1 MSRRI
6 EDTPFN
12 VAWAMLCNLL
22 LSFGC
27 FQLCRIL
34 FLAVNY
40 HYYAGHLSLDLLLN
54 MLKGG
59 LFFDASTLVYVNG
72 LYILLMLIPWIG
84 KEKKGYQ
91 IGSKLVFVFL
101 NAIALIANLAD
112 MIYFRYTGRR
122 TTATIFS
129 EFSHEGNIG
138 KILGAELVNHWYLTV
153 LFFVFIW
160 AIWRL
165 YRFPSELRKPN
176 LRVYYP
182 IQICLLLLTIPLCIF
197 AIRGGIGRAVRP
209 ITISNANQYINRP
222 VEAAIVLNTPFSI
235 IRTIGKEPFE
245 NPRFLSD
252 AEMLSLYSPVH
263 YPQDSAR
270 FTPKNVVVFI
280 LESFSREYIGALRPS
295 SVEQTDKE
303 SYTPFLDYLIPRSY
317 TFEHA
322 FGNGRKSI
330 DGMPSVLSGIPMFV
344 EPFFVTPA
352 ALNEVSGIAGE
363 LKKKGYHT
371 AFFHGA
377 ANGSMGFQAFAKSTG
392 FAEYYGRTEY
402 ESDSISKGSID
413 FDGTWAIWD
422 EEFFQFFC
430 NRLNSFKQP
439 FAAAMFSA
447 SSHHP
452 YAIPEKYKNTFPEGR
467 MPIHKC
473 IRYSDNALRLFFE
486 KAAHEPWFKN
496 TLFVITADHT
506 NDTDM
511 PLYQT
516 DYGLFAVP
524 IIFYDPGAGLT
535 GRDTGLAQQIDI
547 MPTILSYLN
556 YDKPF
561 VAFGSD
567 LLHTPTEER
576 FAVNYLNGIYQY
588 FKGDYVLQFDGSGVK
603 AVYDFKN
610 DPFQKHN
617 LLGRVL
623 SQKDM
628 EKELKAVIQ
637 QYMKRMQED
646 NLVIRE

>member
-1 MSRRI
+1 MIKRI

-34 FLAVNY
+34 FLAINY
-40 HYYAGHLSLDLLLN
+40 HYYAEHLSLDLLVN
-54 MLKGG
+54 VFKGG
-59 LFFDASTLVYVNG
+59 LLFDASALVYING
-72 LYILLMLIPWIG
+72 LYILFMLIPWIG
-84 KEKKGYQ
+84 KEKRGYQ
-91 IGSKLVFVFL
+91 ICSKLLFVLL

-122 TTATIFS
+122 TTATIFNEFNHKEGIGEIIGS
-129 EFSHEGNIG
+129 ELIS
-138 KILGAELVNHWYLTV
+138 HWYLAV
-153 LFFVFIW
+153 LFLVFVW
-160 AIWRL
+160 TIWRL
-165 YRFPSELRKPN
+165 YRFPPELRKPN
-176 LRVYYP
+176 LRIYYP
-182 IQICLLLLTIPLCIF
+182 VQIFLLLSVITLCFF
-197 AIRGGIGRAVRP
+197 AIRGGIGRAVHP
-209 ITISNANQYINRP
+209 IAISNVNQYINRP
-222 VEAAIVLNTPFSI
+222 IEAAIVLNTPFSI
-235 IRTIGKEPFE
+235 IRTVGKETFK
-245 NPRFLSD
+245 NPHFLSD

-263 YPQDSAR
+263 YPQSSAR
-270 FTPKNVVVFI
+270 FTPKNVVIFI
-280 LESFSREYIGALRPS
+280 LENFGREYIGALRPS
-295 SVEQTDKE
+295 SIEQIDKE

-322 FGNGRKSI
+322 FGNGRKCI
-330 DGMPSVLSGIPMFV
+330 DGLPSILSGIPMFV
-344 EPFFVTPA
+344 DPFLTTPA
-352 ALNEVSGIAGE
+352 ALNNVSGVAAE

-377 ANGSMGFQAFAKSTG
+377 ANGSIEIQTFVKATG
-392 FAEYYGRTEY
+392 FTEYYGPTEY
-402 ESDSISKGSID
+402 KSDSISQKNKAINNTWSI
-413 FDGTWAIWD
+413 GD

-430 NRLNSFKQP
+430 NRLNSFEPP
-439 FAAAMFSA
+439 FAATMFSA
-447 SSHHP
+447 STFPP
-452 YAIPEKYKNTFPEGR
+452 YTIPEKYKNTFPEGR

-486 KAAHEPWFKN
+486 KAARKPWFKN

-506 NDTDM
+506 NETNI
-511 PLYQT
+511 PFYQT
-516 DYGLFAVP
+516 DYGSFAVP

-535 GRDTGLAQQIDI
+535 GRDPGLAQQTDI
-547 MPTILSYLN
+547 MPTVLSYLN

-561 VAFGSD
+561 IAFGSD

-576 FAVNYLNGIYQY
+576 FVVNYLNGVYQY
-588 FKGDYVLQFDGSGVK
+588 FKGDYVLQFDDSEVK
-603 AVYDFKN
+603 AVYDLKK

-617 LLGRVL
+617 LSGRIL

-646 NLVIRE
+646 NLVIKE